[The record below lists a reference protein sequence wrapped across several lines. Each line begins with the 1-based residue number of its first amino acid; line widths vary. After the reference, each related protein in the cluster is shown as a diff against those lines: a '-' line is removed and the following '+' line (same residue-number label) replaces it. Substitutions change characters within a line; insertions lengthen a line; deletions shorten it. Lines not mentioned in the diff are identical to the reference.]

1 MTEQLHTLL
10 EEGYEDMV
18 AIRRHL
24 HQYPELSF
32 QETKT
37 AAFIADFYDK
47 CGIQYEK
54 NVGGNGLVARVKGG
68 KPGKTVAL
76 RADFDALPIQ
86 DQKDVPYKSTVPGV
100 MHACGHDGHTA
111 LLLVL
116 ARSIHSM
123 RENLEGEYVFI
134 HQHAEEYAPGG
145 AKPMIEAGCLD
156 GVDAIFGT
164 HLWSTVKT
172 GELNYRIGPVMAAA
186 DRFEIKIQGRGGHGA
201 KPHETK
207 DALVTGAQLV
217 TSLQQIVS
225 RRVNPVSPAVV
236 TVASFIADNAFN
248 VISDTAVLTGT
259 VRTFDEDVRSF
270 VEKEIGRIVE
280 GTCLAADCTAEY
292 IFERGYPAVVTH
304 KEETEFL
311 LKAAEEVAE
320 VEAVKETELAMGGE
334 DFAYYLQH
342 VKGTFFFTGAMPES
356 GETFGHHHPKFDINE
371 KSMLIAAKVLGTAA
385 VSYHSAEL
393 GTKPAA
399 AAV

>member
-1 MTEQLHTLL
+1 
-10 EEGYEDMV
+10 
-18 AIRRHL
+18 
-24 HQYPELSF
+24 
-32 QETKT
+32 
-37 AAFIADFYDK
+37 
-47 CGIQYEK
+47 
-54 NVGGNGLVARVKGG
+54 
-68 KPGKTVAL
+68 
-76 RADFDALPIQ
+76 
-86 DQKDVPYKSTVPGV
+86 
-100 MHACGHDGHTA
+100 
-111 LLLVL
+111 
-116 ARSIHSM
+116 M

-270 VEKEIGRIVE
+270 VEKEIGRITE

-311 LKAAEEVAE
+311 LSAAEEVPE
-320 VEAVKETELAMGGE
+320 VSAVKETELAMGGE
-334 DFAYYLQH
+334 DFAYYLQQ

-393 GTKPAA
+393 GTQPAA
-399 AAV
+399 ASV